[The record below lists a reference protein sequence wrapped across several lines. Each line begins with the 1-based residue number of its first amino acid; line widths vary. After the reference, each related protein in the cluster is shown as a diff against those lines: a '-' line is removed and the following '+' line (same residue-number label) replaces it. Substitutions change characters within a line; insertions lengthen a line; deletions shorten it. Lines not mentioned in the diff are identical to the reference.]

1 MHILLTT
8 DTVGGVWTFT
18 EELSAGLIRL
28 GHQVTLVTL
37 GHPVDPGQRRWLASI
52 KSKSKSPL
60 FRCIETTFRLEWME
74 DATEDLERSSELL
87 RDLVRKLEPDVLHSN
102 QFAYG
107 DLSDIVPV
115 LLTGH
120 SDMLSWWEAV
130 HGERLSDT
138 GRMRAYTTMV
148 RAGLASATRLAAPT
162 AWMARELREQY
173 AVDRTVEVLPNGRS
187 PELFLP
193 GAPKRLQAL
202 TVGRAW
208 DPGKHVSLLEQ
219 LDVPMLL
226 LVAGPAELAGPQ
238 ETDPR
243 NTRSDDID
251 TEMRGNAR
259 YLGRLDAAQLQ
270 QLYAETAI
278 YIATSTYEPFG
289 LAPLEAALSG
299 CALVLSDLPGLR
311 EIWGGAAEFYPARDA
326 SALQE
331 LLCELAEQPE
341 RVTNL
346 GARALAR
353 AETRYTASSMVQ
365 QHVGMYQAMM
375 PVPVGAPVP
384 TVAI

>member
-37 GHPVDPGQRRWLASI
+37 GHPLDRGQRAWLASM
-52 KSKSKSPL
+52 KSQSPR

-74 DATEDLERSSELL
+74 DATQDLERSAELL

-107 DLSDIVPV
+107 ELSDIVPV

-130 HGERLSDT
+130 HGERLPDT
-138 GRMRAYTTMV
+138 GRMRAYTSMV
-148 RAGLASATRLAAPT
+148 RAGLESATRLAAPT

-173 AVDRTVEVLPNGRS
+173 AVDRAVEVLPNGRS
-187 PELFLP
+187 PELF
-193 GAPKRLQAL
+193 APDQPKHLQAL

-208 DPGKHVSLLEQ
+208 DQGKHVSLLEQ
-219 LDVPMLL
+219 LNVPMPL
-226 LVAGPAELAGPQ
+226 LVAGPAELDGPR
-238 ETDPR
+238 D
-243 NTRSDDID
+243 TRPDDIGA
-251 TEMRGNAR
+251 EMRGNAR
-259 YLGRLDAAQLQ
+259 YLGKLDAAQLQ
-270 QLYAETAI
+270 QVYAETAI

-311 EIWGGAAEFYPARDA
+311 EIWADAAEFYPARDA
-326 SALQE
+326 FALEE
-331 LLCELAEQPE
+331 LLRELAGHPA
-341 RVTNL
+341 RVHDL

-353 AETRYTASSMVQ
+353 ARTRYTDSSMVQ
-365 QHVGMYQAMM
+365 QHARVYEAMM
-375 PVPVGAPVP
+375 PVPVGAYG
-384 TVAI
+384 TE